1 MEQCLREG
9 IPFPDKIAN
18 APDLIMGLELFYLAF
33 MALSD
38 SRQIGMGVGPISWK
52 TIHDYCVAYGIEGEQ
67 KEEMHYH
74 IKEMDRAYMEYQSRK
89 KK

>member
-9 IPFPDKIAN
+9 IPFPDKMAN
-18 APDLIMGLELFYLAF
+18 APDLLPGLELFYLAF
-33 MALSD
+33 IALSD

-52 TIHDYCVAYGIEGEQ
+52 TVHDYCNAYEIVGDQ
-67 KEEMHYH
+67 KEEMHHH
-74 IKEMDRAYMEYQSRK
+74 IKEMDSAYIEFQNRK